1 MDPLRTLSSGLNHPV
16 RSGTNPRSG
25 ELTKAPILSFG
36 WVALG
41 VAFLAGCNDKS
52 DAPAA
57 EKEFFVLSES
67 EAGIA
72 QLCAS
77 ATKVAAI
84 YTVEG
89 NDPEKIKEWNGMK
102 AQACQAAENSATLDA
117 KYETER
123 AKTEALLKSNEEA
136 IARMQADR

>member
-1 MDPLRTLSSGLNHPV
+1 MN
-16 RSGTNPRSG
+16 
-25 ELTKAPILSFG
+25 FG

-67 EAGIA
+67 DAGIA

-89 NDPEKIKEWNGMK
+89 NDPKKIKEWNGMK